1 MAKAL
6 EPSLVAAG
14 LPSGAVSLIDSA
26 AHASGWALTSDRR
39 LALAVARG
47 SGPAVA
53 TLGALARQAGVPAS
67 LHGTG
72 GAWMFGAE
80 SADPEKLAAAVECS
94 LDRKVC
100 NTLNVCCVA
109 RKRAAELL
117 PAVLGGIEKAARK
130 GGGPD

>member
-26 AHASGWALTSDRR
+26 AHSSGWALVSDRR
-39 LALAVARG
+39 LSLAVARG

-53 TLGALARQAGVPAS
+53 TLGALAQQAGVPAS

-72 GAWMFGAE
+72 GAWLFGSE
-80 SADPEKLAAAVECS
+80 SADPAKLAAAVECS

-109 RKRAAELL
+109 RKRAAELV
-117 PAVLGGIEKAARK
+117 PAVLGGVEKAARK
-130 GGGPD
+130 GAG